1 MDEETREA
9 IALLRHR
16 IISPVLMEARRAKAE
31 YFREMAKQAFDVPG
45 AGKKRFSASTMKG
58 WLASYK
64 LHGFK
69 GLAPKARADRGQR
82 RTLTASEQDAI
93 AKMREDLADLS
104 VAHFY
109 RRALRAG
116 ALGSPPICQETLRR
130 FLRER
135 RLIKAS
141 EPKDARRRYEMS
153 HFGELWI
160 GDFMHGPELAGGVR
174 GGREIKKKA
183 ILLAIIDDHSRMIVG
198 HRWSFVETT
207 GAIELAFKDAVLAY
221 GKPDRLY
228 VDNGPSFSSEYLRL
242 VCAHLGVGLVH
253 SKPYDSP
260 SRGKI
265 ERFFRTVRECFLIDQ
280 KAETLAEL
288 SEQFKTWLRDAY
300 HHRHHHGIDCRPID
314 RYQRSIHDYPRARPS
329 EDALEELFM
338 ARAIRR
344 VNKDATLSF
353 GKIIFEAPAKYIGEK
368 VDLRYRQD
376 RPTELFLYE
385 AGKRVARLS
394 AVDSRANGR
403 LYRPRPRDAS
413 VSYQRPSRPCAEEG
427 KK

>member
-1 MDEETREA
+1 MDKETREA
-9 IALLRHR
+9 VALLRHQ
-16 IISPVLMEARRAKAE
+16 IISPVLMEARPVYAK
-31 YFREMAKQAFDVPG
+31 YFREAAKREFNVPG
-45 AGKKRFSASTMKG
+45 AGKRRFSAATMKG
-58 WLASYK
+58 WLSRYK
-64 LHGFK
+64 LHGFA
-69 GLAPKARADRGQR
+69 GILPKIRADRGQR
-82 RTLTASEQDAI
+82 RSLTASEQEAI
-93 AKMREDLADLS
+93 SKMREELMDLS

-109 RRALRAG
+109 RRAKKAG
-116 ALGSPPICQETLRR
+116 ALGAPAVCQETLRR

-135 RLIKAS
+135 GMIKQG

-160 GDFMHGPELAGGVR
+160 GDFMHGPELTGGVR
-174 GGREIKKKA
+174 GGRETKKKA

-207 GAIELAFKDAVLAY
+207 EAVEAGFKEAVLAY

-242 VCAHLGVGLVH
+242 VCAHLGIGLVH

-265 ERFFRTVRECFLIDQ
+265 ERFFRTVRECFLIDA
-280 KAETLAEL
+280 KAATLDEM
-288 SEQFKTWLRDAY
+288 SEKFKAWLRDGY

-314 RYQRSIHDYPRARPS
+314 RYQRSIHDYPRARAS

-338 ARAIRR
+338 ARATRR

-353 GKIIFEAPAKYIGEK
+353 GKLIFEAPAKYIGEK

-376 RPTELFLYE
+376 RPTELFLYDE
-385 AGKRVARLS
+385 GKRVSRLA
-394 AVDSRANGR
+394 AVDSRANGK

-413 VSYQRPSRPCAEEG
+413 VSYQRPEGEEP